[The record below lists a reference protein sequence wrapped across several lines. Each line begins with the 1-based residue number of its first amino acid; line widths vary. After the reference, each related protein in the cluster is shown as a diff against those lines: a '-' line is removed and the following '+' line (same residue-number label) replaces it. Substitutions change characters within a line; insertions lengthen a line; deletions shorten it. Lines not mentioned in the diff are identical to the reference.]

1 MHKATTKRKR
11 VANNKMVDGNVPILS
26 SVCQNVHHQTS
37 NFFYIKTLPKK
48 GAVSLFINNTPQ
60 SEEIGAP

>member
-1 MHKATTKRKR
+1 MYKATTKRKR
-11 VANNKMVDGNVPILS
+11 VANNKMVTRSVPILS

-37 NFFYIKTLPKK
+37 TFFLVKLGPQK